1 MRVIVL
7 AAGMGKRLENKIDF
21 PKCLIEIDGE
31 TLLERY
37 LKILRHFGLWN
48 IVLVV
53 GYEHIQIINKLKK
66 KEFKYLQE
74 NLRTI
79 YNGNYEKGSI
89 LSLYQ
94 ARGELD
100 GDILIMDGD
109 MYFEP
114 ALVKTIVNSRKKN
127 FFLVD
132 RTAQYDNEA
141 VFLGFS
147 NGRAADLARGLRG
160 NYDILGEWAGC
171 LRLSQIG
178 SYMLKKLILEKV
190 SDGDQESGYEF
201 IIPELFD
208 KISISYELVDGI
220 KWVEIDF
227 MDDIERAKRLG
238 IERLKNECNYSG
250 I

>member
-7 AAGMGKRLENKIDF
+7 AAGMGKRLENRIGS

-37 LKILRHFGLWN
+37 LKILQHFGLWD

-53 GYEHIQIINKLKK
+53 GYEHIQIIDKLKK
-66 KEFKYLQE
+66 TKFKCLKE

-114 ALVKTIVNSRKKN
+114 ALVKTIVNSSKKN

-147 NGRAADLARGLRG
+147 NGKAADLARGLRG

-190 SDGDQESGYEF
+190 SEGQQEAGYEF

-208 KISISYELVDGI
+208 KFPISYELVDGI

-227 MDDIERAKRLG
+227 MDDIERAKRLD
-238 IERLKNECNYSG
+238 IERLKNE
-250 I
+250 